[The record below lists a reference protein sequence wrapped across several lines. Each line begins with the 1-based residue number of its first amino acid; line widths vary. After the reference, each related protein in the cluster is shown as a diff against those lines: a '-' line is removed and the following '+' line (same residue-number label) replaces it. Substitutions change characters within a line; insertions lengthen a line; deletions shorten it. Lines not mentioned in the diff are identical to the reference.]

1 MNDATTA
8 NTNPALAAV
17 LDKVQKLLK
26 LSQSPNVH
34 EAALALA
41 KAQKL
46 MLEHQIDMEAVR
58 LQNKAPEEPIVGT
71 NPFSSPT
78 MGAPGRLESWRKFL
92 ANVVARH
99 CGVALFTR
107 RVSHR
112 DNVFSLVGR
121 TSDIQ
126 AAQYLY
132 ELLASETDRLV
143 AAQPKGQGRAWFLTF
158 RTGCVA
164 AYAKTLQDMRNSLRE
179 DIERAAASSSTALVR
194 LNALDVLD
202 RRAKEAKE
210 ALNAAIET
218 RPAPASRASF
228 SASAYLA
235 GRDAGATVQINGAK
249 GSMATGAKGLTSGR

>member
-1 MNDATTA
+1 MNDATSA
-8 NTNPALAAV
+8 NPALAAV

-71 NPFSSPT
+71 DRFSPT

-92 ANVVARH
+92 ANVVAKH

-194 LNALDVLD
+194 LNALDMLD

-210 ALNAAIET
+210 ALDAAIET

>member
-1 MNDATTA
+1 MNDAASA

-58 LQNKAPEEPIVGT
+58 LQNKAPEEPIVGADR
-71 NPFSSPT
+71 FSSPT
-78 MGAPGRLESWRKFL
+78 MGAPGRLETWRKFL
-92 ANVVARH
+92 APIVAKH
-99 CGVALFTR
+99 CGVAIFIRT
-107 RVSHR
+107 VGHR
-112 DNVFSLVGR
+112 DNVFALVGR

-132 ELLASETDRLV
+132 DLLVSETDRLV
-143 AAQPKGQGRAWFLTF
+143 AAQEKGQGRAWYLAF
-158 RTGCVA
+158 RTGCVR
-164 AYAKTLQDMRNSLRE
+164 AYGQTLQKMREEVR
-179 DIERAAASSSTALVR
+179 DTTQRAAASSSMAMVRLTAL
-194 LNALDVLD
+194 DTLD
-202 RRAKEAKE
+202 RRAKEADD
-210 ALNAAIET
+210 ALNAAV
-218 RPAPASRASF
+218 RLRAAPIRASV
-228 SASAYLA
+228 ASTGYAA
-235 GRDAGATVQINGAK
+235 GIAAGATVQINGTK